1 MNRLEAALGTSKP
14 FSSVSVWIDRLS
26 SEAYKE
32 DDYEGIIELVD
43 AINIQSTGPAE
54 ASRAL
59 RKKLKYGSVH
69 GQKRAL
75 TMLRATV
82 ENGGPRYQT
91 SFADPQLVERI
102 KLMSQDPLVDASVR
116 KKLMRLLLQW
126 QIQYKSEPTMRH
138 VAGLYA
144 ACGGGRKSDAQLKSE
159 AAEAFRKRKE
169 EEDRQR
175 QIRSDQKA
183 AQRLQKE
190 EDKRKAKQRGNQ
202 PRVVFNFEKEKPQ
215 ILSSL
220 ATSQQAATS
229 LVNAL
234 QHVNREKENVSDNER
249 VKHYLAAVKAERK
262 KIVRYVQLVR
272 DEEFLGGLI
281 SANDQ
286 IILSLQL
293 YDKLLKPADVDSDDE
308 PLAAISNKTAAQ
320 REQERIAAEDAE
332 IEIVRK
338 RIADAHLDLPEGQ
351 LDQLQ
356 DRQRMRI
363 ERHNS
368 YRSSIRSGVE
378 GGHSGPVRDLIDLDF
393 DAADSHSAGQATHH
407 TRGHTGTLKAAIERG
422 R

>member
-1 MNRLEAALGTSKP
+1 MINRLEAAVNGGKP

-26 SEAYKE
+26 ANSYAE
-32 DDYEGIIELVD
+32 DDYEGVPELVE

-82 ENGGPRYQT
+82 ENCGPRYQT
-91 SFADPQLVERI
+91 SFLDPQLADRI

-116 KKLMRLLLQW
+116 RKLMRLLASW
-126 QIQYKSEPTMRH
+126 QNQYSSEPTMRH

-144 ACGGGRKSDAQLKSE
+144 ACGGGRKSDAQAKSE
-159 AAEAFRKRKE
+159 AAEAYRKRKE
-169 EEDRQR
+169 EEERERQV
-175 QIRSDQKA
+175 RSDRKA
-183 AQRLQKE
+183 AERLQKE
-190 EDKRKAKQRGNQ
+190 EDAKRAKNKGA
-202 PRVVFNFEKEKPQ
+202 PRQKFDFQKEKPM

-234 QHVNREKENVSDNER
+234 QHVNREKESVADNER
-249 VKHYLAAVKAERK
+249 VQRYLAQVKTERK

-293 YDKLLKPADVDSDDE
+293 YDKLLKPADADSDE
-308 PLAAISNKTAAQ
+308 EAPLALIDDTRSAAQ
-320 REQERIAAEDAE
+320 KQRDRAEAEDAE
-332 IEIVRK
+332 IEMVRK
-338 RIADAHLDLPEGQ
+338 RIAAARMNAPDGELDL
-351 LDQLQ
+351 LQ
-356 DRQRMRI
+356 DRQRARI

-368 YRSSIRSGVE
+368 YVSSVRSGAE
-378 GGHSGPVRDLIDLDF
+378 GGGAMRDLIDLDF
-393 DAADSHSAGQATHH
+393 DNAG
-407 TRGHTGTLKAAIERG
+407 
-422 R
+422 